1 MESCAL
7 IPSYRPDGRLI
18 QTIAALKEAGFERI
32 VVVDDGSGAEFAPLF
47 SQAERDYSAVVLR
60 HTVNMGKGRA
70 LKTGFCWILA
80 RYPSCCAV
88 SVDGD
93 GQHSAESA
101 VTAAELAEANPD
113 ALILGCRRFAR
124 QKSMPIP
131 NLIGNVATR
140 AAFFLLTGIRFADT
154 QCGLRAYTPGVMRL
168 LCNVA
173 GDRFEFESNTL
184 LAVRKLHLPVI
195 EFGLEVLYAPAGE
208 YVSTYRRAADSARI
222 ARCLLDFALLPLLFG
237 LISSVLL
244 LCFTAAGAA
253 AEATTA
259 AGAAA
264 ETATAAGTAASGAT
278 AAAGAAGAA
287 ASPRAVKVSP
297 NRSRPNSSPRP
308 SPGRRP
314 LRRTSPSPRLS
325 SRPSP
330 LPHPRGSSS
339 RPRLLPLVTMTP

>member
-101 VTAAELAEANPD
+101 VAAAELAEANPD

-208 YVSTYRRAADSARI
+208 YVSTYRRATDSARI

-253 AEATTA
+253 AALN
-259 AGAAA
+259 
-264 ETATAAGTAASGAT
+264 GTAAFLCVLAGKLLLALVSPRKLLGSVYACS
-278 AAAGAAGAA
+278 AAALYGLCFFLLCAASLPPAGAFA
-287 ASPRAVKVSP
+287 LLLLPYSLVSFALYRLF
-297 NRSRPNSSPRP
+297 NF
-308 SPGRRP
+308 GF
-314 LRRTSPSPRLS
+314 SPRLL
-325 SRPSP
+325 RF
-330 LPHPRGSSS
+330 R
-339 RPRLLPLVTMTP
+339 